1 MHAARAFF
9 DQLNADYLVVHRA
22 KEDLFWTTY
31 MGTSEDHPGFA
42 RAEQAY
48 KEFISSP
55 DRLAAV
61 EAHLAEVEAAPA
73 SAERDRLRRGLAGW
87 RALFACHAVTD
98 ETARA
103 LGHELIEAESALFAQ
118 LQKRTMTHQVE
129 GGRREDATLSSLAT
143 NMRTNP
149 DPDARASSHQAMLEL
164 ERWVLGHGLL
174 DLVRL
179 RNRLARALGHA
190 DFFAYKVQ
198 KNEQMTVAELFAILD
213 DFEARTHGATFR
225 TLRDLASR
233 HGDAAVTGPN
243 LRYVTAGDVTRD
255 MDPFLPFGQGLR
267 RWVHSF
273 RRLGITYRGAV
284 LQLDLLDRKGK
295 YQNGFCHGPVPSF
308 RAGDGRW
315 VPAQVN
321 FTADAKPDQVG
332 SGARA
337 LDTLFHEG
345 GHAAHFANVTEDAP
359 CFSQEYPP
367 TSMAYAETQSMF
379 CDSLLGDADWLVRY
393 ARDASGA
400 PPSRALLRRRLEAT
414 QPMRAFD
421 ERGMLVVAYFERDLY
436 ALADAELTPERV
448 LALARA
454 TEQRVLGVSPA
465 PRPLLAIPHLLNQES
480 AASYHGYLLAHM
492 AVYQTRAY
500 FLREHGYLT
509 DNPAIGPA
517 LAQHYWAAG
526 NAVSH
531 QDTVR
536 ALTGQ
541 PFTGAAL
548 AEAANQSVDEAWAE
562 AERLMAAAAARAY
575 PPAYPDSLDAT
586 IRVVHGAELIADSSA
601 GEDTMCAQFEAY
613 VARAYPTTAP
623 SPAA

>member
-1 MHAARAFF
+1 
-9 DQLNADYLVVHRA
+9 
-22 KEDLFWTTY
+22 
-31 MGTSEDHPGFA
+31 
-42 RAEQAY
+42 
-48 KEFISSP
+48 
-55 DRLAAV
+55 
-61 EAHLAEVEAAPA
+61 
-73 SAERDRLRRGLAGW
+73 
-87 RALFACHAVTD
+87 
-98 ETARA
+98 
-103 LGHELIEAESALFAQ
+103 
-118 LQKRTMTHQVE
+118 
-129 GGRREDATLSSLAT
+129 
-143 NMRTNP
+143 
-149 DPDARASSHQAMLEL
+149 
-164 ERWVLGHGLL
+164 
-174 DLVRL
+174 
-179 RNRLARALGHA
+179 
-190 DFFAYKVQ
+190 
-198 KNEQMTVAELFAILD
+198 
-213 DFEARTHGATFR
+213 
-225 TLRDLASR
+225 
-233 HGDAAVTGPN
+233 
-243 LRYVTAGDVTRD
+243 
-255 MDPFLPFGQGLR
+255 
-267 RWVHSF
+267 
-273 RRLGITYRGAV
+273 
-284 LQLDLLDRKGK
+284 
-295 YQNGFCHGPVPSF
+295 
-308 RAGDGRW
+308 
-315 VPAQVN
+315 
-321 FTADAKPDQVG
+321 
-332 SGARA
+332 
-337 LDTLFHEG
+337 
-345 GHAAHFANVTEDAP
+345 
-359 CFSQEYPP
+359 
-367 TSMAYAETQSMF
+367 MAYAETPSMF

-448 LALARA
+448 LALART

-541 PFTGAAL
+541 AFTGAAL

-613 VARAYPTTAP
+613 VARAYPTPAP